1 MKKITKK
8 LIFRAYVELIFV
20 KEIITMENRTHI
32 SVFYI
37 RQMIEYSI
45 KAIIEEYD
53 LGFKNTNS
61 LVKLYERI
69 KDKLVHR
76 LNPDQLILLDQLYI
90 DKSYYHKLGL
100 LKDGK
105 PSMAKTREF
114 YDLGKFVFETAKKTI
129 KTG

>member
-1 MKKITKK
+1 MKKTTKN
-8 LIFRAYVELIFV
+8 LIFRANIELVLV
-20 KEIITMENRTHI
+20 KEIITMENRTHK

-37 RQMIEYSI
+37 RQMIEYSF

-61 LVKLYERI
+61 LAKLYDRI
-69 KDKLVHR
+69 KDKLVHQ

-90 DKSYYHKLGL
+90 DARYHYKLGL

-114 YDLGKFVFETAKKTI
+114 YDLGKFVLETVKKTI
-129 KTG
+129 RTA

>member
-1 MKKITKK
+1 
-8 LIFRAYVELIFV
+8 
-20 KEIITMENRTHI
+20 MENRTHI

-61 LVKLYERI
+61 LVKLYDRI
-69 KDKLVHR
+69 NDKLVHR